1 MIVTYS
7 PKYAAYQKSIREK
20 QVQRAV
26 NMIQKNGKMKKE
38 RRNPNDPARF
48 IDKITVTENGELI
61 EDQYHLN
68 QELITDEAL
77 YDGFYA
83 ITTNLE
89 DDDVTSI
96 IAVSERRW
104 QIEECFRIMKTN
116 FKARPVYLQT
126 RDHIKAHFLTCFIS
140 LVIYRLLAD
149 RLENKY
155 TVEQILKTIRDME
168 MVETQYNGYIPAYR
182 RTEITDALHE
192 MVNFRTDYEIISKEK
207 MRKIIKD
214 SKKIERTKK
223 K

>member
-1 MIVTYS
+1 
-7 PKYAAYQKSIREK
+7 
-20 QVQRAV
+20 
-26 NMIQKNGKMKKE
+26 MKKE

-48 IDKITVTENGELI
+48 IDKITVTEKGELI

-149 RLENKY
+149 SLENKY
-155 TVEQILKTIRDME
+155 KRV
-168 MVETQYNGYIPAYR
+168 
-182 RTEITDALHE
+182 
-192 MVNFRTDYEIISKEK
+192 
-207 MRKIIKD
+207 
-214 SKKIERTKK
+214 
-223 K
+223 